1 MSASGG
7 PVGEHRAAGAE
18 GASANTPRDAFLR
31 ACRLDVA
38 VRKPGNVSLASAGH
52 RMQAQQFI
60 ASAEAAAGPLFEPG
74 ASVGRRIE
82 GAVAATWQAVG
93 CNTNLGIVL
102 LCAPLATAAERVREP
117 SADALRRSLQG
128 VLAALD
134 VDDARAAYRA
144 IAMAQPAG
152 LGQVE
157 AQDVHAE
164 PDVDLREA
172 MRLAADR
179 DSIALQYANGFA
191 HLFELGLTALGMGGE
206 GAAAEAPAAAVQRLY
221 LTWLATLPDSH
232 IVRKHGA
239 AVAQTVMDAAQGW
252 LTLAR
257 QSASPLDDSLIAAWE
272 EALKADGINPGT
284 SADLTVATL
293 FAAGLTHEPG
303 AAEARAFRQSR
314 KPAGT
319 WHGT

>member
-1 MSASGG
+1 MI
-7 PVGEHRAAGAE
+7 
-18 GASANTPRDAFLR
+18 AFLR

-52 RMQAQQFI
+52 RMQAEQFL

-93 CNTNLGIVL
+93 CNTNLGILL
-102 LCAPLATAAERVREP
+102 LCAPLAVAAERTSDR
-117 SADALRRSLQG
+117 STAGLHRSLG
-128 VLAALD
+128 TVLSALD

-157 AQDVHAE
+157 AQDVHAL
-164 PDVDLREA
+164 PDVDLRAA
-172 MRLAADR
+172 MLLAADR

-191 HLFELGLTALGMGGE
+191 QLFELGLPALGMT
-206 GAAAEAPAAAVQRLY
+206 AEDATPEATTAAVQRLY
-221 LTWLATLPDSH
+221 LTWLASLPDSH

-239 AVAQTVMDAAQGW
+239 AVAQTVMHAAQGW

-257 QSASPLDDSLIAAWE
+257 QSASPLDDHRLAAWD

-293 FAAGLTHEPG
+293 FAAGLTVYPALPQP
-303 AAEARAFRQSR
+303 AASASHANPRGRGMERDIAD
-314 KPAGT
+314 
-319 WHGT
+319 